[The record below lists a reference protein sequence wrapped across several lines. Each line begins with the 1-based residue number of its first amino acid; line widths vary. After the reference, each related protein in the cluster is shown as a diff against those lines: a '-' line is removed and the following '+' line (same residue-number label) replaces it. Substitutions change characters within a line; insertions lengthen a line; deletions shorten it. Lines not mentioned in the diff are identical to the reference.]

1 MVDLQQHLSPCR
13 SFLRTDFLNPIC
25 VCSRTALLI
34 VEMAAVSRLTRQLSE
49 ERASIL
55 ALEAIALSQSG
66 ENEKASRRLREAA
79 ALGHD
84 NPDVHE
90 AFLSLHRDQNASPL
104 LADCRRYALY
114 HNEKAGQ
121 EAIDFLRAQ
130 GQLVTSAHA
139 VECLQILLESNPAFL
154 SGSQDIILA
163 ELARHSKEV
172 QVYIASQLSVSTT
185 EFFDNLYDRGDQSAN
200 CLRTIVLD
208 RTLWACQELRLRVED
223 DLFQLFLAKLM
234 ESGHDLDGR
243 ALRGIALMLM
253 ADAQRLYAFVDGDG
267 FEAILSSLHIRLPS
281 DVRGQATVVYSK
293 LLEATEETAH
303 QAFSSYVKHHVA
315 KQKDDDLV
323 LAFSAAASIFP
334 VAPALTAPLFLTD
347 GFLPSLLPFLSRK
360 ASGGVVVDAF
370 LALVSAACVDE
381 GCRTSISQHL
391 ASWLADRVS
400 NGTEHQSAVAA
411 TVLAKLRTGTASQQ
425 QKAEPRGGSAA
436 IHEDSSVDELVVL
449 MKKSICSDN
458 QQTMPESIEGLAY
471 SSLKPAVKEGLASDQ
486 AFLKSLI
493 RVLELKTGIPEIV
506 VGGLSILSNVTQY
519 RPNLSEEQ
527 KKMSQLKAYANAS
540 KPVESSA
547 LDNDAHVSGR
557 CSKVVQAGT
566 VSILCK
572 LGRSGS
578 LAEKQLVAKI
588 LLSLSRNAKDRG
600 TIAQQGAVKLLV
612 TLQQSISPENDKQ
625 AALRF
630 ESAHTLARILI
641 SLNPSHVF
649 AAGTTPH
656 LTSAIPPLVALLK
669 PASGPVLGDQPR
681 DLLPVFESLLAL
693 TNLASSPDPAA
704 VNSIIRLAWDD
715 VEDLLLSNNVMI
727 RRAACELTC
736 NLAAYPVGAGRF
748 ADGTRRAGQRLHM
761 LLALADV
768 DDMATRRAAGG
779 ALAMLTDEPA
789 AISSVLDVP
798 RGAEILLGLCH
809 DETDEVVQRGLVCV
823 KNIISA
829 EGEIGERGKRA
840 ILEAEARRSS
850 APQSVI

>member
-1 MVDLQQHLSPCR
+1 
-13 SFLRTDFLNPIC
+13 
-25 VCSRTALLI
+25 
-34 VEMAAVSRLTRQLSE
+34 MAAVSRLTRQLSE
-49 ERASIL
+49 ERATLL
-55 ALEAIALSQSG
+55 AKEAIALSRSG

-90 AFLSLHRDQNASPL
+90 AFLSLHQGQNASPL

-121 EAIDFLRAQ
+121 EAISFLKAQ

-139 VECLQILLESNPAFL
+139 VECLQILLEPNPASL
-154 SGSQDIILA
+154 SASQDIILA

-172 QVYIASQLSVSTT
+172 QIYIASQLLGSTT

-208 RTLWACQELRLRVED
+208 STLWASEELRLQVED

-243 ALRGIALMLM
+243 ALRGIALLLM
-253 ADAQRLYAFVDGDG
+253 ADAQRLHAFVDDDG

-281 DVRGQATVVYSK
+281 DVRGQATVVFSK
-293 LLEATEETAH
+293 LLDATEDAAH
-303 QAFSSYVKHHVA
+303 RAFVNYVKDHVA
-315 KQKDDDLV
+315 KQKNDDLV

-334 VAPALTAPLFLTD
+334 VAPALTSPLFLTE

-360 ASGGVVVDAF
+360 ASGAVVVDAF
-370 LALVSAACVDE
+370 LALISAACIDE
-381 GCRTSISQHL
+381 GCRISISQHL
-391 ASWLADRVS
+391 TSWLADQVS
-400 NGTEHQSAVAA
+400 NGSDHQSAVAA
-411 TVLAKLRTGTASQQ
+411 TVLAKLRTSTASQER
-425 QKAEPRGGSAA
+425 KPELRGGSAKPQ
-436 IHEDSSVDELVVL
+436 EDDSVDELVVL
-449 MKKSICSDN
+449 MKKSMCSDG
-458 QQTMPESIEGLAY
+458 QQIMPESIEGLAY
-471 SSLKPAVKEGLASDQ
+471 SSLKPTVKEGLASDQ
-486 AFLKSLI
+486 TFLKSLTRI
-493 RVLELKTGIPEIV
+493 LDLNPNKPEIV

-540 KPVESSA
+540 KPVEPSA
-547 LDNDAHVSGR
+547 LDNDAHVRSR
-557 CSKVVQAGT
+557 CANVVQAGC
-566 VSILCK
+566 VPVLCK
-572 LGRSGS
+572 LGKSGS
-578 LAEKQLVAKI
+578 PAVKQLVAKV

-600 TIAQQGAVKLLV
+600 VVAQQGAVKLLIA
-612 TLQQSISPENDKQ
+612 LQQSSVPDNDKQ

-630 ESAHTLARILI
+630 DSAHALARILI
-641 SLNPSHVF
+641 SLDPSHVF
-649 AAGTTPH
+649 ASGTTPH
-656 LTSAIPPLVALLK
+656 LTSAIPPLAALLK
-669 PASGPVLGDQPR
+669 SASGPVLSDQPR

-736 NLAAYPVGAGRF
+736 NLAAYPAGAARF
-748 ADGTRRAGQRLHM
+748 ADGSRRAGQRLHM
-761 LLALADV
+761 LLAMADV

-779 ALAMLTDEPA
+779 ALAMLTDEAA
-789 AISSVLDVP
+789 AISSILDVP

-809 DETDEVVQRGLVCV
+809 DEADEVVQRGLVCV
-823 KNIISA
+823 KNVISA

-840 ILEAEARRSS
+840 IMEAGARRSS
-850 APQSVI
+850 APQSSI